1 MRWLLDPTRAITPE
15 EVRRAFHGARTQA
28 EAGRGGNRFRQARDG
43 HLVLFLLATGAR
55 ISEVL
60 AVRRGDVVL
69 RKDGAEVSM
78 PRLKTKAPK
87 NGVPPR
93 TLVWLVPADADD
105 LRSWVHWLEMRGAID
120 ATPLFTGSPPDSAG
134 RWTDPLTRQAARV
147 AIKKLLASVG
157 IERTG
162 VAAHALRHG
171 VAVTTL
177 RTTGNTRAVQARL
190 RHSDLKTTET
200 YARMTMDDYR
210 VAAQSARDFMEALE

>member
-15 EVRRAFHGARTQA
+15 EVRRVFQRARTDA
-28 EAGRGGNRFRQARDG
+28 EAGRGASRFRQARDG

-60 AVRRGDVVL
+60 AVRRGDVTL
-69 RKDGAEVSM
+69 RKDGAEVLV
-78 PRLKTKAPK
+78 PRLKMKGLKGAA
-87 NGVPPR
+87 PPR
-93 TLVWLVPADADD
+93 TLIWLVAADADD
-105 LRSWVHWLEMRGAID
+105 LRDWVHWLEERGAVD

-134 RWTDPLTRQAARV
+134 QWTEPLTRQAARI
-147 AIKKLLASVG
+147 AIRKLLASVG

-210 VAAQSARDFMEALE
+210 AAAQSARDFMEAPE